1 MDNPYCSCQLTRV
14 WDETVTEVLAN
25 ESISSYKT
33 ARLRK
38 AGHQFHIIVT
48 GQELLAHA
56 RLSSLSG
63 HQFHI
68 IVTGQ
73 ELLAHARLSSLS
85 RAMVSVRILTDVN
98 VNVLQ
103 TSISVR
109 LLKSLPTLTSVRI
122 LTNSVL
128 PRENKRAS
136 APGYR

>member
-38 AGHQFHIIVT
+38 A
-48 GQELLAHA
+48 
-56 RLSSLSG
+56 G